1 MAILD
6 NKLKKDYEHKKG
18 IVISKTRI
26 DTGSN
31 IYRGP
36 FYLEENLP
44 KVNSLSVVKNIN
56 ADKTNTTVWYKEN
69 FKETIQDS
77 YTGTVNS
84 INCLTIDYSSLQ
96 VYDYHYCIY
105 IDPHTLLSCLNALY
119 YVRCSWLGEDCSLID
134 PRLTA
139 EDYSY
144 CVREYCNYS
153 YWFYYTTYTYNITN
167 NCGGYV
173 S

>member
-69 FKETIQDS
+69 FKESVSDSISGTI
-77 YTGTVNS
+77 NS
-84 INCLTIDYSSLQ
+84 ITCFIANPAPPTN
-96 VYDYHYCIY
+96 YHYM
-105 IDPHTLLSCLNALY
+105 
-119 YVRCSWLGEDCSLID
+119 
-134 PRLTA
+134 
-139 EDYSY
+139 Y
-144 CVREYCNYS
+144 CVSYLKLFWECIWLYPWYYWYCASAYCNYS

-173 S
+173 

>member
-69 FKETIQDS
+69 FKESVSDS
-77 YTGTVNS
+77 ISGTTNS
-84 INCLTIDYSSLQ
+84 ITCFIANPAPPIN
-96 VYDYHYCIY
+96 YDYM
-105 IDPHTLLSCLNALY
+105 
-119 YVRCSWLGEDCSLID
+119 
-134 PRLTA
+134 
-139 EDYSY
+139 Y
-144 CVREYCNYS
+144 CVSFYGLFWECIELYPWYYWYCASAYCNYA

-173 S
+173 

>member
-69 FKETIQDS
+69 FKESVSDS
-77 YTGTVNS
+77 MSGTTNS
-84 INCLTIDYSSLQ
+84 ITCFIANPVPPI
-96 VYDYHYCIY
+96 
-105 IDPHTLLSCLNALY
+105 NY
-119 YVRCSWLGEDCSLID
+119 Y
-134 PRLTA
+134 
-139 EDYSY
+139 YMY
-144 CVREYCNYS
+144 CVSFNRLFWECIWNYPNYYWYCASAYCNYGYS
-153 YWFYYTTYTYNITN
+153 FNYTTYTYNITN